1 MENNNT
7 TTISMNISTTSSTK
21 AVTQTTTSI
30 SSNTSVLESTAEITS
45 KPTTIYFSYA
55 PINANE
61 TSFNESGCL
70 RVLYED
76 IGSSRVRI
84 WDVTLFLPNL
94 LFLIFLIYRFYKSR
108 GRLHRSLGGSS
119 PIFTTYFCLVI
130 MTAILSVIRCIVS
143 MTVDVS
149 SIAGSDA
156 NKLLWVILRFFLLMA
171 EMSVLVFGLAC
182 GHLDSKSSI
191 RRVLIITTFFA
202 LIYST
207 AQGVL
212 EMLYPDPAYEVKE
225 ESWTV
230 YGHGGALFSF
240 ITSVI
245 FFLVY
250 ILVDLL
256 PFCDCMKKFLTIP
269 TKKTFYVY
277 VSFMAL
283 LYFCFALG
291 SGLLYNGHQAG
302 LCILDA
308 ASLIYF
314 ILFAPFLY
322 VTFLHSYLGSIQQ
335 NSVLFSYSAQVDE
348 GLEDIPDA
356 SGHGGRP
363 GSDFNGV
370 LVFDRIPSSNYH
382 NEKNGMNEPLHD
394 LAGEKLHNDSETG
407 DSSTNFFKDI
417 DLGDNDDELNFR

>member
-1 MENNNT
+1 MADN
-7 TTISMNISTTSSTK
+7 
-21 AVTQTTTSI
+21 VTTTSYGNASTI
-30 SSNTSVLESTAEITS
+30 ASTVLATTQPTTSVNTTIQETTLNSTAGT
-45 KPTTIYFSYA
+45 TTIYFSSTTQGR
-55 PINANE
+55 NE
-61 TSFNESGCL
+61 TNSNESACL

-76 IGSSRVRI
+76 IGASRVRI
-84 WDVTLFLPNL
+84 WDVALFLPNL
-94 LFLIFLIYRFYKSR
+94 LFLMFLLYRFYKSR

-149 SIAGSDA
+149 SVAGSDA
-156 NKLLWVILRFFLLMA
+156 NKLLWVTLRFFLLMA

-191 RRVLIITTFFA
+191 RRVLLITTFLA

-212 EMLYPDPAYEVKE
+212 EMMYPDPHYIVQE

-250 ILVDLL
+250 TLVDLL
-256 PFCDCMKKFLTIP
+256 PLCDCVKNFLTIP

-291 SGLLYNGHQAG
+291 SGLLYNGHSAG

-308 ASLIYF
+308 TSLIYF

-322 VTFLHSYLGSIQQ
+322 VTFLHSYLGSIKQ

-348 GLEDIPDA
+348 GLEDIPDNA
-356 SGHGGRP
+356 VHGGRP

-370 LVFDRIPSSNYH
+370 LVFDRIPASNYS
-382 NEKNGMNEPLHD
+382 NEKNGMEEPLHD
-394 LAGEKLHNDSETG
+394 LAGEKLRHDSEVG
-407 DSSTNFFKDI
+407 DSSTVNFFKDI